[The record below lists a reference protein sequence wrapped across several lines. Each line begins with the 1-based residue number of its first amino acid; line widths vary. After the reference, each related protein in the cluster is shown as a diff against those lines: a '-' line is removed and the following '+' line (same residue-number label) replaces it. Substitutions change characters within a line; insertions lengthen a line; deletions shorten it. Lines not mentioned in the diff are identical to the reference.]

1 MRFIVFRHEIISGN
15 VSCLST
21 PVKMAK
27 CTPVQYGITA
37 DQFAQACRNISP
49 RPQLI
54 FVRPV
59 MTNGNSDQIEPSVT
73 EEHRGE
79 KIDGESTSLKPSLCL
94 PLGLSGGS
102 HFETDKSD
110 HGAGETWTAIVA
122 RLESAGLI

>member
-1 MRFIVFRHEIISGN
+1 
-15 VSCLST
+15 
-21 PVKMAK
+21 
-27 CTPVQYGITA
+27 
-37 DQFAQACRNISP
+37 
-49 RPQLI
+49 
-54 FVRPV
+54 

-79 KIDGESTSLKPSLCL
+79 GESTSSKPSLGL

-110 HGAGETWTAIVA
+110 DGAGETWTAIVA